1 MKRLLVQLFFLMF
14 ACSADAQQQNSS
26 KLFDKTQYI
35 ADQCQ
40 SMGLKGGTPEFV
52 QCVVQLRKVVPFN
65 ETMANQVKEK
75 RLQQE
80 AEQKRKDQE
89 NEAAMLN
96 EMRRQY
102 EAELQRRDAANAQA
116 QAALLYELRRQ
127 QEMDQL
133 NATAR
138 NLLEI
143 GRPQQIV
150 PTTPMHL
157 PRTTN
162 CTSRWNP
169 IGNVMQTTCD

>member
-1 MKRLLVQLFFLMF
+1 MKFLCTSICLVVVF
-14 ACSADAQQQNSS
+14 SANAQQQDSS
-26 KLFDKTQYI
+26 KLFDKTQYL
-35 ADQCQ
+35 AEQCK

-65 ETMANQVKEK
+65 EVMTTQAKEK

-89 NEAAMLN
+89 NEAAMLS
-96 EMRRQY
+96 EMRKQY

-127 QEMDQL
+127 HEMDQM
-133 NATAR
+133 NSTAR
-138 NLLEI
+138 TLLEL
-143 GRPQQIV
+143 GKPQQLAPTYIPQV
-150 PTTPMHL
+150 PK
-157 PRTTN
+157 TTN
-162 CTSRWNP
+162 CTSRWNQ